1 MFWFTFLLSQIHTP
15 SLPINWPSLVSTA
28 RSPVILWRYSD
39 LINLRTNTIQI
50 NIRPKHLYV
59 RSDQFCDERKQKA
72 YLVWEMYW
80 LLYLINTTSTAPI
93 RSCIRGRTQFFK
105 IVGFAGKRFLLSPPP
120 PPLRRLLGKES
131 GSRKQVYLWQV
142 GKASQWQ
149 YYLVKILQVN
159 VFFTLLKIARR
170 LPIFSTIIN
179 NEILRNFEGK
189 NHGLLHGILKELSY
203 VRKTLLL

>member
-1 MFWFTFLLSQIHTP
+1 
-15 SLPINWPSLVSTA
+15 
-28 RSPVILWRYSD
+28 
-39 LINLRTNTIQI
+39 
-50 NIRPKHLYV
+50 
-59 RSDQFCDERKQKA
+59 
-72 YLVWEMYW
+72 MYW

-159 VFFTLLKIARR
+159 VFFTRFKNRPKTSYLQHYHKQWNFAKLWRKKSRLASWNFTRIIIPQKNPTVIAQHIKNPAWAMKKQPVER
-170 LPIFSTIIN
+170 
-179 NEILRNFEGK
+179 GK
-189 NHGLLHGILKELSY
+189 PAG
-203 VRKTLLL
+203 